1 MIVAGQHPN
10 IVSPPSNRSRNP
22 RQSKSTGQVRI
33 VAGQWRGRKLP
44 VPEVE
49 GLRPTGDRVRE
60 TLFNWL
66 QSDISGSRCLDLFAG
81 TGALGFES
89 LSRYAKSVDF
99 VEPHRVASAQIKS
112 SLAELGQVADVHQC
126 TAEAFLAS
134 NNSTFDIIFIDPP
147 FAMQCQE
154 DILQLLYPR
163 HASDGALVYME
174 APSRQVFSENW
185 PPGFNMRREKQF
197 GDVTARL
204 FEISKDADS

>member
-22 RQSKSTGQVRI
+22 RQSKSTGQIRI

-44 VPEVE
+44 VPNVA

-66 QSDISGSRCLDLFAG
+66 QGDIAGSRCLDLFAG

-99 VEPHRVASAQIKS
+99 VEPHGVANAQIKS
-112 SLAELGQVADVHQC
+112 SLAQLGHAASVHQC
-126 TAEAFLAS
+126 TADAFLTS
-134 NNSTFDIIFIDPP
+134 NQATFDIIFIDPP
-147 FAMQCQE
+147 FALQCQE

-174 APSRQVFSENW
+174 APSRQAFSQNW
-185 PPGFNMRREKQF
+185 PPGFEIRREKQF

-204 FEISKDADS
+204 FEINKDSRT

>member
-22 RQSKSTGQVRI
+22 RQSKSTGQIRI

-44 VPEVE
+44 VPDVA

-66 QSDISGSRCLDLFAG
+66 QSDIAGSRCLDLFAG

-89 LSRYAKSVDF
+89 LSRYAQSVDF
-99 VEPHRVASAQIKS
+99 VEPHGVASAQIRS
-112 SLAELGQVADVHQC
+112 SLALLGHAAVVHQC
-126 TAEAFLAS
+126 TAETFLAS
-134 NNSTFDIIFIDPP
+134 NEATFDIIFIDPP
-147 FAMQCQE
+147 FALQCQE
-154 DILQLLYPR
+154 DILQLLSPR

-174 APSRQVFSENW
+174 SPSRQVFSQNW
-185 PPGFNMRREKQF
+185 PPGFEVRREKQF

-204 FEISKDADS
+204 FEINKDPNT

>member
-22 RQSKSTGQVRI
+22 RQNKSTGQIRI
-33 VAGQWRGRKLP
+33 IAGQWRGRKLP
-44 VPEVE
+44 VPAVE

-66 QSDISGSRCLDLFAG
+66 QTDIAGSRCLDLFAG
-81 TGALGFES
+81 TGALGFEA
-89 LSRYAKSVDF
+89 LSRYAKHVDF
-99 VEPHRVASAQIKS
+99 VEPHVLASAQIES
-112 SLAELGQVADVHQC
+112 SLVQLDHVGSVHQC
-126 TAEAFLAS
+126 TAQVFLAS
-134 NNSTFDIIFIDPP
+134 NNKTFDIIFIDPP

-154 DILQLLYPR
+154 EILQLLCSG

-185 PPGFNMRREKQF
+185 PSGFEIRREKQF

-204 FEISKDADS
+204 FELRKDADS